1 MDASNATEARTCA
14 KHGAYEAKI
23 IEILGRKIASSCQAC
38 AAEQTAR
45 DIELTRRTQEV
56 DQRRRIEALFQRS
69 GIPLRF
75 QTRTFANYEAADD
88 GQKRALRISQAYA
101 ESWREMAERGTCLI
115 FSGKAGTGK
124 THLACA
130 IANAV
135 IAQGSSALFTTV
147 SDALRTIKRAYDKD
161 AGMSESEAIATLVEP
176 RLLILDEVGMDYGT
190 EHSKT
195 LLFDVL
201 NKRYENMRPSIILT
215 NLDAP
220 ALRDYF
226 GDRIVDRLREGGGK
240 LIAFTWASH
249 RI

>member
-1 MDASNATEARTCA
+1 MDASDRTQTKACA

-23 IEILGRKIASSCQAC
+23 IEIMGRAITSHCPTC
-38 AAEQTAR
+38 AAEDKAR
-45 DIELTRRTQEV
+45 QEARE
-56 DQRRRIEALFQRS
+56 QRDAEEAKVRRIELLFKRS

-75 QTRTFANYEAADD
+75 QSRSFENYQTENE
-88 GQKRALRISQAYA
+88 GQERALRLAKAYA
-101 ESWREMAERGTCLI
+101 ERWPEMRERGTCLI
-115 FSGKAGTGK
+115 FSGSAGTGK

-135 IAQGSSALFTTV
+135 IAKGSSALFTTV
-147 SDALRTIKRAYDKD
+147 SDALRSIKRAYDKD
-161 AGMSESEAIATLVEP
+161 AGVSETEAIAELVEP
-176 RLLILDEVGMDYGT
+176 ALLILDEVGMDYGT
-190 EHSKT
+190 DHSKT

-201 NKRYENMRPSIILT
+201 NKRYENIRPTLILT

-240 LIAFTWASH
+240 LVAFTWNSH
-249 RI
+249 RA